1 MASPPPRGGVD
12 PAPPPREGPVAFV
25 VLRPGAGTGA
35 TELIAHC
42 KQSLAWFKVPR
53 EVYLESSLPKK
64 SGGKIVK
71 APLRERA
78 GASRSPRLKA
88 PAP

>member
-1 MASPPPRGGVD
+1 MD
-12 PAPPPREGPVAFV
+12 PAPPSREGPVAFV
-25 VLRPGAGTGA
+25 VLRPGAGTGV

-64 SGGKIVK
+64 SGGKIVQ

-78 GASRSPRLKA
+78 GASCSPRLKA

>member
-1 MASPPPRGGVD
+1 M
-12 PAPPPREGPVAFV
+12 
-25 VLRPGAGTGA
+25 VLRPGAGTGV

-53 EVYLESSLPKK
+53 EVYLESSLPKN
-64 SGGKIVK
+64 SAGKIVK
-71 APLRERA
+71 PPLRERA

-88 PAP
+88 RAS

>member
-1 MASPPPRGGVD
+1 MASSPPRGGVD

-25 VLRPGAGTGA
+25 VLRPGAGTGV

-53 EVYLESSLPKK
+53 EVYLESSLPKN
-64 SGGKIVK
+64 SAGKIVK
-71 APLRERA
+71 PPLRERA
-78 GASRSPRLKA
+78 GASCSPRLKA
-88 PAP
+88 RAS

>member
-1 MASPPPRGGVD
+1 VD
-12 PAPPPREGPVAFV
+12 PAPSPREGPVAFV

-35 TELIAHC
+35 TELIAQR
-42 KQSLAWFKVPR
+42 KQSLAWFEVPR
-53 EVYLESSLPKK
+53 EVYLESSLPKN
-64 SGGKIVK
+64 SVGKIVK

-88 PAP
+88 LAP

>member
-1 MASPPPRGGVD
+1 VD
-12 PAPPPREGPVAFV
+12 PVPPPREGPVAFV
-25 VLRPGAGTGA
+25 VLRPGAGTGV

-42 KQSLAWFKVPR
+42 KRSLAWFKVPR
-53 EVYLESSLPKK
+53 EVHLESSLPEN
-64 SGGKIVK
+64 SVGKIVK

-88 PAP
+88 RAS